1 MVNQVELEIFRQSFL
16 SIVEEMSATLRRTA
30 FSQKIREGGAYSCG
44 LFDKNGR
51 MISCLSPI
59 PFHLAVGTF
68 TLKTIQQQIPHMNAG
83 DVYIINDPFK
93 GGTHLANII
102 LISPV
107 FIRDSKKPSFYVM
120 NSAHHS
126 EVGGVTSGGVLLSK
140 SIIEE
145 GVFIEPIKLIDNG
158 KLNQEFLNAFYS
170 KVSNPKERECDL
182 KAQIASNKAG
192 IENLLQLLNRYKY
205 EELYRGAESLMN
217 YSENWMKKTVESIPD
232 GEYSFVDYLDGDGL
246 GNKKIKLRVQIDI
259 KGDKAIFNFSKS
271 HEVVRGP
278 LNAVY
283 SITYAAVFYVLRSLI
298 EKDIPLN
305 DGCMRPI
312 EIQTKKH
319 TILNASY
326 PSSIAGGVTETAQR
340 VVDVILGALSK
351 AIPDKIPAASQG
363 TMNNITIMGFDS
375 QKNKAFTFYETIP
388 GGVGA
393 AIGYNPPP
401 ALQTHMMAVLNESI
415 ESIEHRYPI
424 RILRFMTR
432 KGSGG
437 GGVSN
442 GSCGVIKEY
451 QVMSDCIVTIVS
463 ERRLKSPYGLDGGKT
478 GKRGVN
484 YYIKYNTN
492 KEIFIDG
499 KVTLELLKG
508 DRVII
513 ETPGGGGWGKNDE

>member
-1 MVNQVELEIFRQSFL
+1 MVNQVELEIYRQSFL
-16 SIVEEMSATLRRTA
+16 SIVEEMSVTLKRTA

-51 MISCLSPI
+51 MITCISPI

-68 TLKTIQQQIPHMNAG
+68 TLKTIQQQIPHMNSG

-93 GGTHLANII
+93 GGTHLSNII

-107 FIRDSKKPSFYVM
+107 FIRDSKRPSFYVM
-120 NSAHHS
+120 NSAHHT
-126 EVGGVTSGGVLLSK
+126 EVGGVTGGGVLLSK

-145 GVFIEPIKLIDNG
+145 GVFIEPIKLIDSG
-158 KLNQEFLNAFYS
+158 KINQEFLNAFYS

-182 KAQIASNKAG
+182 KAQITTNRVG
-192 IENLLQLLNRYKY
+192 IDNLLSLLDKYKY
-205 EELYRGAESLMN
+205 EELYKGAEALMN
-217 YSENWMKKTVESIPD
+217 YSEFWMKKTVESIPD
-232 GEYSFVDYLDGDGL
+232 GEYSFIDYLDSDGL

-259 KGDKAIFNFSKS
+259 KGDKAVFNFSKS

-283 SITYAAVFYVLRSLI
+283 SITYAAVFYVLRALV

-340 VVDVILGALSK
+340 IVDVILGALSK

-375 QKNKAFTFYETIP
+375 LKNKQFTFYETIP

-393 AIGYNPPP
+393 AFGYTPST

-415 ESIEHRYPI
+415 ESVEHRYPI
-424 RILRFMTR
+424 RILKYALRR
-432 KGSGG
+432 GSGG
-437 GGVSN
+437 GGSFS

-451 QVMSDCIVTIVS
+451 QVMTDCSVTIIS
-463 ERRLKSPYGLDGGKT
+463 ERRLKSPYGLDGGKA

-484 YYIKYNTN
+484 YFIKSANS
-492 KEIFIDG
+492 KETFIEG
-499 KVTLELLKG
+499 KVTLELSKG
-508 DRVII
+508 DRIII
-513 ETPGGGGWGKNDE
+513 ETPGGGGWGKDDE